1 MTPDLSNNSL
11 PKVIFFDAMGTLF
24 DLKSSVGEIYQQFAW
39 QYGVETDAQSL
50 NEAFLYS
57 YKTAPDLAFSP
68 TKSNGM
74 TLANYSLAEQE
85 FIWWRNVVQITFQ
98 RVEVLDQFS
107 DFTEF
112 FTELYNYF
120 STKKPWYIYS
130 DVVPCLKYWQQQKVS
145 LGVIS
150 NFDTRLIKVLKALDL
165 ERFFTSI
172 TISSVA
178 GFAKPDQNI
187 FEIALKKH
195 NFRAEQAWHIGDS
208 KNEDYLGAKNMGI
221 RAFWLNRDSYLVN
234 IENQL
239 PNLSSL
245 G

>member
-1 MTPDLSNNSL
+1 MTQNSPSNPF

-24 DLKSSVGEIYQQFAW
+24 GLKTSVGEIYQQFAL
-39 QYGVETDAQSL
+39 QHGVGTDAKSI
-50 NEAFLYS
+50 NNAFINS
-57 YKTAPDLAFSP
+57 YKNSPILAFSA
-68 TKSNGM
+68 TELS
-74 TLANYSLAEQE
+74 SISQQE
-85 FIWWRNVVQITFQ
+85 FLWWKNVVQITFEQ
-98 RVEVLDQFS
+98 VGVLNQFS

-112 FTELYNYF
+112 FQEIYSYF
-120 STKKPWYIYS
+120 ATKEPWYIYP
-130 DVVPCLKYWQQQKVS
+130 DVLPCLQYWQQKKVQ

-150 NFDTRLIKVLKALDL
+150 NFDTRLMAVLKALDL
-165 ERFFTSI
+165 ERFFTTI

-187 FEIALKKH
+187 FEIALNKH
-195 NFRAEQAWHIGDS
+195 GLIAKEAWHIGDS
-208 KNEDYLGAKNMGI
+208 KDEDYQGAKNMGI
-221 RAFWLNRDSYLVN
+221 NAFWLNRDGYSLN